1 MKRLKFITFCLFFLF
16 NINVSVAEITFTQEI
31 AARPDH
37 VEPSYVD
44 LGGAT
49 SNKDSLEAPSGGTF
63 NHDGTLFFSLNNN
76 KDGSHDH
83 VMVMRLGTPY
93 DLRTASRVFEGGDP
107 LIDIASQPNNNDSVQ
122 ASNDI
127 LGVGDREAIA
137 LEFDELKKELLSIAN
152 IQDSGGSFIYAGY
165 KSQTQPFEINSSGL
179 IEYKGDRGILNLQL
193 SESRLVEST
202 IDGATVFQDIVTTTG
217 VSTDLFAAIDNVSRS
232 IRTATSGVEAAK
244 SDTGMAKVTLT
255 NEDPGTYKFSI
266 TSGAKSHDF
275 SIDITGSD
283 LSDVATAINAANLDI
298 TATLED
304 SNKTL
309 KLVNTYAYDIELGK
323 IEIPNIDKSQETPT
337 SFFTMQPI
345 DAASSAIG
353 NAQTVYDFDQ
363 TIASRLDELVVIQNH
378 LANQRAKV
386 GARMNSVERQED
398 IMTERKVLVEK
409 DVSDLADADLT
420 ALVTELQ
427 SMMTSQEASQKAFVR
442 IAHLNLFDMLS

>member
-1 MKRLKFITFCLFFLF
+1 MKISNKLF
-16 NINVSVAEITFTQEI
+16 NDQQVRQFSRNMEDIQNVQARISSGKNIVFASDDPVGAVELSGLKDVTQRI
-31 AARPDH
+31 DQFLKNTNLA
-37 VEPSYVD
+37 
-44 LGGAT
+44 
-49 SNKDSLEAPSGGTF
+49 KD
-63 NHDGTLFFSLNNN
+63 
-76 KDGSHDH
+76 
-83 VMVMRLGTPY
+83 RLGLMDST
-93 DLRTASRVFEGGDP
+93 LEGAK
-107 LIDIASQPNNNDSVQ
+107 DIFMRCNELAVQ

-137 LEFDELKKELLSIAN
+137 LEFDELKKELLSISN
-152 IQDSGGSFIYAGY
+152 IQDSGGSFIYAGF
-165 KSQTQPFEINSSGL
+165 KSQTQPFEVNSSGL

-202 IDGATVFQDIVTTTG
+202 IDGATVFQDIVTSAG

-255 NEDPGTYKFSI
+255 NENPGTYKFNI

-353 NAQTVYDFDQ
+353 NTQTVYDFDQ

-420 ALVTELQ
+420 ELVTELQ

>member
-1 MKRLKFITFCLFFLF
+1 MKISNKLF
-16 NINVSVAEITFTQEI
+16 NDQQVRQFSRNMEDIQNVQARISSGKNIVFASDDPVGAVELSGLKDVTQRI
-31 AARPDH
+31 DQFLKNTNLA
-37 VEPSYVD
+37 
-44 LGGAT
+44 
-49 SNKDSLEAPSGGTF
+49 KD
-63 NHDGTLFFSLNNN
+63 
-76 KDGSHDH
+76 
-83 VMVMRLGTPY
+83 RLGLMDST
-93 DLRTASRVFEGGDP
+93 LEGAK
-107 LIDIASQPNNNDSVQ
+107 DIFMRCNELAVQ

-137 LEFDELKKELLSIAN
+137 LEFDELKKELLSISN
-152 IQDSGGSFIYAGY
+152 IQDSGGSFIYAGF
-165 KSQTQPFEINSSGL
+165 KSQTQPFEVNSSGL

-202 IDGATVFQDIVTTTG
+202 IDGATVFQDIVTSAG

-255 NEDPGTYKFSI
+255 NENPGTYKFNI

-386 GARMNSVERQED
+386 GARMNSVQRQED

>member
-1 MKRLKFITFCLFFLF
+1 MKISNKLF
-16 NINVSVAEITFTQEI
+16 NDQQVRQFSRNMEDIQSVQARISSGKNIVFASDDPVGAVELSGLKDVTQRI
-31 AARPDH
+31 DQFLKNTNLA
-37 VEPSYVD
+37 
-44 LGGAT
+44 
-49 SNKDSLEAPSGGTF
+49 KD
-63 NHDGTLFFSLNNN
+63 
-76 KDGSHDH
+76 
-83 VMVMRLGTPY
+83 RLGLMDST
-93 DLRTASRVFEGGDP
+93 LEGAK
-107 LIDIASQPNNNDSVQ
+107 DIFMRCNELAVQ

-137 LEFDELKKELLSIAN
+137 LEFDELKKELLSISN
-152 IQDSGGSFIYAGY
+152 IQDSGGSFIYAGF

-202 IDGATVFQDIVTTTG
+202 IDGATVFQDIVTSAG

-255 NEDPGTYKFSI
+255 NENPGTYKFNI

-353 NAQTVYDFDQ
+353 NNQTVYDFDQ

-386 GARMNSVERQED
+386 GARMNSVERQTD

-420 ALVTELQ
+420 ELVTELQ